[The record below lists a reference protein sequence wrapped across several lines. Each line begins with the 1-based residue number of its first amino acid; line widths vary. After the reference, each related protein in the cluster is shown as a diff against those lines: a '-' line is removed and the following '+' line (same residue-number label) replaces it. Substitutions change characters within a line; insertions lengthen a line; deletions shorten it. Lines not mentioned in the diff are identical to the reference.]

1 MAEIATI
8 SVDTN
13 NDGVQDA
20 TITTEPETTPA
31 AEIEEDYTWLTERL
45 DALAIAQGETREMI
59 TVVLS
64 QLAQR
69 PEPSQ
74 EIREAMEAFR
84 TLNTQLMEQLTMT
97 QSQLTSLT
105 ELVSL
110 RLTPQ
115 TSTSSSQT
123 AEQEPT
129 PPTTTPAAV
138 EGAQDQTQGNGV
150 ERGAPEA
157 KRRRRL

>member
-45 DALAIAQGETREMI
+45 DALATAQGETREMI
-59 TVVLS
+59 TAALA

-74 EIREAMEAFR
+74 ELREAMEAFR
-84 TLNTQLMEQLTMT
+84 TLNTQLMEQLAMT

-110 RLTPQ
+110 KLTPQ

-123 AEQEPT
+123 VEQET
-129 PPTTTPAAV
+129 PPTTMPQLVDAS
-138 EGAQDQTQGNGV
+138 DQTQGSGA
-150 ERGAPEA
+150 ERGAPET